1 MSMSTIS
8 MRSSPLLDDQGR
20 ETLHAVHDF
29 MRKEVAPINDDWK
42 PGSFPFEI
50 LPGLSN

>member
-1 MSMSTIS
+1 MTIGVDVDVDHFHA
-8 MRSSPLLDDQGR
+8 LEWR
-20 ETLHAVHDF
+20 ETLHAVRDF